1 MYDLDPKFKVPS
13 RFRVSRTLMPNL
25 YKDIKAKLKKEL
37 KKQKYIS
44 ITCDFC
50 SSFIGIDTESF
61 LGITASYIDEKYNK
75 RDVCLNCKIFYEDH
89 NSN

>member
-1 MYDLDPKFKVPS
+1 
-13 RFRVSRTLMPNL
+13 MPNL

-44 ITCDFC
+44 ITCDFW

-61 LGITASYIDEKYNK
+61 LGITASYIDEK
-75 RDVCLNCKIFYEDH
+75 
-89 NSN
+89 